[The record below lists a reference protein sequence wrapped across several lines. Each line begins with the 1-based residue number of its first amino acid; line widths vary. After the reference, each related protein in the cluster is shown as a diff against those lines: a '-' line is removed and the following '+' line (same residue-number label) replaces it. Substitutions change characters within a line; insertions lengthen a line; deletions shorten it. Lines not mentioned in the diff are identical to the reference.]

1 MRNEILKLRND
12 PTANAVMAGAFTQS
26 NADMLKEQLGRA
38 PSEPELYIA
47 HFLGAPGAARLIG
60 LAASNPNAKAA
71 DFFPGA
77 AQANSPIFYD
87 RPTGRAR
94 SLAQVRDVL
103 TARYDVARARPSRF
117 FGNSGCRRRCAC
129 RRDGSDDRN
138 SRKDRKCHR
147 AGYGRHDQRIRLG
160 DSGRATGTIRSFNG
174 LFQDPDRTGPVAAV
188 VSELWGVPNGS
199 RQGGASMFDLFKDFG
214 PEILTRRFARKCT
227 SPPLISW
234 QPSQRFMVNGLLSGR
249 PSIG

>member
-1 MRNEILKLRND
+1 MLR
-12 PTANAVMAGAFTQS
+12 G
-26 NADMLKEQLGRA
+26 EQLGRA

-103 TARYDVARARPSRF
+103 TARYDVARARPSD
-117 FGNSGCRRRCAC
+117 SSATA
-129 RRDGSDDRN
+129 DADAAAPAAATAPMTATPVKTASATVPDT
-138 SRKDRKCHR
+138 
-147 AGYGRHDQRIRLG
+147 AGMTNAFASAI
-160 DSGRATGTIRSFNG
+160 
-174 LFQDPDRTGPVAAV
+174 PVA
-188 VSELWGVPNGS
+188 
-199 RQGGASMFDLFKDFG
+199 RQGQSGLSTVCFRIPIALGRFRRWQGSG

-234 QPSQRFMVNGLLSGR
+234 QPSQRFKW
-249 PSIG
+249 